1 MDPELRRRLDALLLL
16 ASVIVGAE
24 VADLF
29 AASGNDLVLFA
40 AIPTVLAA
48 VTGSGRRPPRT
59 PAVTDR

>member
-16 ASVIVGAE
+16 ASVLVGAE

-29 AASGNDLVLFA
+29 AASGDELLLFA

-48 VTGSGRRPPRT
+48 VLSLSYAHAADT
-59 PAVTDR
+59 PT